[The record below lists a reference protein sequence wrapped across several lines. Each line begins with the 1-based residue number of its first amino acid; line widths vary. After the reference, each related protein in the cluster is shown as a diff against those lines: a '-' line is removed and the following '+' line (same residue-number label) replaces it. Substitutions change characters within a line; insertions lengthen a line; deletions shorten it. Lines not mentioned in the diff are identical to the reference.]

1 MTEQNTNISVPPV
14 EGAVSGEG
22 DDLRLAVADAAK
34 KLELDGSML
43 EFKLDREHFKN
54 PKSGINM
61 GVDTVKVWAW
71 PKDPA
76 MIAVSENARKWMT
89 ELLERMEFGGTVDVH
104 VDGKVVWLRVNT
116 PKGGHFVGKQGVTLN
131 AVRTLLDAAMGA
143 AHPDFEFKVDVAD
156 QRRERDERE
165 ERPRGR
171 DRDERPRGRD
181 RDERPRGRD
190 RDERPRGR
198 DRDERPRGRDE
209 RPSGRDERPS
219 GRDERPSGRDERP
232 RGRDERPSGRD
243 RDERPRGRD
252 RDERP
257 RGRDRDE
264 RPRGRDR
271 DDEDTKTRNRDV
283 ERLAH
288 RLSKRVLKSG
298 EPELIRKEM
307 NSYARRIVHMVVA
320 EYEGLATESVGE
332 GQHKQ
337 VRILPAAGEAA
348 EASSE

>member
-1 MTEQNTNISVPPV
+1 MTDQNTTGVPPV

-22 DDLRLAVADAAK
+22 EDLRSAVADAGK

-43 EFKLDREHFKN
+43 EFKLDVEHFKN

-76 MIAVSENARKWMT
+76 VIEVSENARKWMT
-89 ELLERMEFGGTVDVH
+89 ELLERMEFGGTVDVR

-131 AVRTLLDAAMGA
+131 AVRTLLDASMGA

-156 QRRERDERE
+156 QRREREDRDD
-165 ERPRGR
+165 RGR
-171 DRDERPRGRD
+171 GRG
-181 RDERPRGRD
+181 
-190 RDERPRGR
+190 
-198 DRDERPRGRDE
+198 
-209 RPSGRDERPS
+209 
-219 GRDERPSGRDERP
+219 
-232 RGRDERPSGRD
+232 
-243 RDERPRGRD
+243 
-252 RDERP
+252 
-257 RGRDRDE
+257 
-264 RPRGRDR
+264 RGRDR
-271 DDEDTKTRNRDV
+271 DDRGRGRDRDDRGRGRDRDDRGRGRGRDRDDDRGRGRDRDDDDTKTRNRDV

-298 EPELIRKEM
+298 EAELIRKEM

-320 EYEGLATESVGE
+320 EYEGLETESVGE

-337 VRILPAAGEAA
+337 VRILPAGGEAA
-348 EASSE
+348 EASAE